1 LTIAPL
7 RPNRQS
13 AALAP
18 VAVAVLIMVAW
29 GGTPVFSKLAADE
42 IDPVLVG
49 LMRTALAGLVAAPF
63 LVLRREPLPGFGRG
77 RLLLA
82 VSGLSGFVLFPV
94 LYTFGQERTS
104 AIHGVVILAALPI
117 ATGAYASLV
126 ERRRPPVAWLVGCTV
141 ALGGEAAM
149 IALRAGGERAPS
161 DLLGD
166 ALICLSVLVVTA
178 GYVAGARLGQLGY
191 RSLATT
197 LWGVALSAI
206 VVAPALAGLTAANG
220 WPEAG
225 GAAWGSIVFLA
236 VVTSIVGYVGWYW
249 ALARGGI
256 SRIAVVQFLQPF
268 SGLVL
273 AAVVL
278 GERFTAALAAASAA
292 ILVGV
297 WIAVRTRRPA

>member
-1 LTIAPL
+1 
-7 RPNRQS
+7 
-13 AALAP
+13 

-49 LMRTALAGLVAAPF
+49 LLRTVLAGLVAAPV
-63 LVLRREPLPGFGRG
+63 LWLRREPLPGFGRG
-77 RLLLA
+77 RVLLA
-82 VSGLSGFVLFPV
+82 VSGLSGFVAFPV

-126 ERRRPPVAWLVGCTV
+126 ERRRPPVAWLVGCAV

-149 IALRAGGERAPS
+149 IALRAGGDRAPS

-166 ALICLSVLVVTA
+166 ALICASVLVVTA

-197 LWGVALSAI
+197 LWGVALSAL
-206 VVAPALAGLTAANG
+206 VVAPALAALTATRG
-220 WPEAG
+220 WPHAG
-225 GAAWGSIVFLA
+225 PAAWGSVAFLA

-256 SRIAVVQFLQPF
+256 ARIAVVQFLQPF

-273 AAVVL
+273 AALVL

-292 ILVGV
+292 ILAGI
-297 WIAVRTRRPA
+297 WIAMRTRRSS